1 MQMAEIEVEP
11 IQDAPVALAEPVE
24 PAESVESAEPADA
37 ESPEHVEID
46 LPEPL
51 SPEPAPKAKAKA
63 KAKARAKAPP
73 RPRTAR
79 KSTIPQRDVSPVREL
94 PTQPPPDDE
103 PEYDPAR
110 FMPAIDQHLR
120 LWYDHQRRR
129 EEEGRRARYAA
140 FRIV

>member
-1 MQMAEIEVEP
+1 MQRPDIDVQP

-24 PAESVESAEPADA
+24 PAESVDSGEPAAA
-37 ESPEHVEID
+37 ELPEHVEID

-63 KAKARAKAPP
+63 KARAKAPP

-79 KSTIPQRDVSPVREL
+79 KSTIPPRDVSPAREV
-94 PTQPPPDDE
+94 PTQPLSE
-103 PEYDPAR
+103 EEEYYDPAR